1 MFDFSRTSN
10 AKRLLEFATLLKQ
23 LSDRIGFRVSSRGWC
38 YILEQNG
45 AINKDQFDKVETWVN
60 RCRRRGILPID
71 FVAEEDARKFQG
83 IETPADISPVAD
95 LEGWI
100 DAVESSASHYAVD
113 WWVGEEYY
121 IQMVVE
127 KIDLV
132 TLFRPVCAKYHIPIA
147 NSKGWSSMLQRAEY
161 ARRFHEAEEK
171 GLKCVLLYCGDH
183 DPDGLRISEFLRK
196 NLRDL
201 RDIRWADGTEGYD
214 PGVGSN
220 PWDLKIHRFGLNFD
234 FIEEHGFTWI
244 DNLITGSGK
253 NLASPSHKNHYSD
266 YVQDYLS
273 TIGAR
278 KCEANVL
285 VTDTAIA
292 RQLCRSAIESFLGQQ
307 ATKRFQAR
315 RKAVQNYVGKF
326 FHRSGFAEAIAS
338 ARESIDNEMD
348 LMEGETWLI

>member
-1 MFDFSRTSN
+1 
-10 AKRLLEFATLLKQ
+10 
-23 LSDRIGFRVSSRGWC
+23 
-38 YILEQNG
+38 
-45 AINKDQFDKVETWVN
+45 
-60 RCRRRGILPID
+60 
-71 FVAEEDARKFQG
+71 
-83 IETPADISPVAD
+83 
-95 LEGWI
+95 
-100 DAVESSASHYAVD
+100 
-113 WWVGEEYY
+113 
-121 IQMVVE
+121 MVVE

-201 RDIRWADGTEGYD
+201 RDIQWADGTEGYD
-214 PGVGSN
+214 PGTGGN
-220 PWDLKIHRFGLNFD
+220 PWDLEIHRFGLNRD

-253 NLASPSHKNHYSD
+253 NLASPSHKNHYSE

-273 TIGAR
+273 TVGAR

-285 VTDTAIA
+285 VTDTVIA
-292 RQLCRSAIESFLGQQ
+292 RDLCRDAIEAYLGED
-307 ATKRFQAR
+307 ATKRFRVR
-315 RKAVQNYVGKF
+315 RKAVQDYVGKF
-326 FHRSGFAEAIAS
+326 FQRSYFDQAIAQ
-338 ARESIDNEMD
+338 ARDNIADEATLMD
-348 LMEGETWLI
+348 GETWHVDGGG